1 MSTARQP
8 TRLAWIAWGTICVV
22 WGTTYLGIK
31 IALATIPPFLMG
43 GLRYIAAGLLLGV
56 LAAIRGYRPPP
67 VKEWGKLSVLGFLML
82 LMGNGGVAW
91 GSQHLPSGLVAVLV
105 GMSPFWMTG
114 VDALMRDGKQLFA
127 RQWLGLAIGL
137 AGITTLVWPDITAGG
152 ASGNNF
158 ALGVIALQ
166 LACAGWAVG
175 SAYTRR
181 HVMPGHIFGAAAVQM
196 AAGGVFMLLAGTLI
210 GEWHRISFNAT
221 TTTAFVYLV
230 IVGSVV
236 AFAAYSY
243 ALQHLDVAIVSL
255 YTYINPVIAVALG
268 TLVLDEP
275 FHIRMAVAAAIIA
288 AGVVI
293 VGRPK
298 GS

>member
-1 MSTARQP
+1 MPRP
-8 TRLAWIAWGTICVV
+8 RLAWVAWGTICVV
-22 WGTTYLGIK
+22 WGTTYVAIK

-43 GLRYIAAGLLLGV
+43 GLRYIAAGLLLGGLAV
-56 LAAIRGYRPPP
+56 LRGYRLPPAGQ
-67 VKEWGKLSVLGFLML
+67 WGTLAVLGFLML
-82 LMGNGGVAW
+82 LMGNGGVVW

-127 RQWLGLAIGL
+127 RQWIGLTVGL

-152 ASGNNF
+152 GSGRNF
-158 ALGVIALQ
+158 LFGVIALQ

-196 AAGGVFMLLAGTLI
+196 ATGGVFMLIAGTLV
-210 GEWHRISFNAT
+210 GEWSRISFNPAT
-221 TTTAFVYLV
+221 TMAFVYLV
-230 IVGSVV
+230 VLGSVIG
-236 AFAAYSY
+236 FAAYSY

-268 TLVLDEP
+268 TVVLGEP
-275 FHIRMAVAAAIIA
+275 FHPRMAVAA
-288 AGVVI
+288 GHHRDGI
-293 VGRPK
+293 VDRRA
-298 GS
+298 S

>member
-1 MSTARQP
+1 MSAAGDP
-8 TRLAWIAWGTICVV
+8 GRLAWVAWGTICVV

-31 IALATIPPFLMG
+31 IALETIPPFLMG
-43 GLRYIAAGLLLGV
+43 GLRYIAAGIILGALAV
-56 LAAIRGYRPPP
+56 VRGYHLPPAGQWGTLAA
-67 VKEWGKLSVLGFLML
+67 LGFLML
-82 LMGNGGVAW
+82 LLGNGGVAW

-127 RQWLGLAIGL
+127 RQWIGLAIGL

-152 ASGNNF
+152 ASGRNF
-158 ALGVIALQ
+158 GFGVIALQ

-181 HVMPGHIFGAAAVQM
+181 RVMPGHIFGAAAVQM
-196 AAGGVFMLLAGTLI
+196 ATGGVFMLLTGTAL
-210 GEWHRISFNAT
+210 GEWHRISFNVA
-221 TTTAFVYLV
+221 TTTAFLYLV
-230 IVGSVV
+230 IVGSVI

-268 TLVLDEP
+268 TIVLGEP
-275 FHIRMAVAAAIIA
+275 FHVRMAVAAAIIA

>member
-1 MSTARQP
+1 VSVDGHSR
-8 TRLAWIAWGTICVV
+8 RLAWIAWSTICIV

-31 IALATIPPFLMG
+31 IALETIPPFLMG
-43 GLRYIAAGLLLGV
+43 GLRYVAAGVILGA
-56 LAAIRGYRPPP
+56 LAVIRGYRLPPAGQ
-67 VKEWGKLSVLGFLML
+67 WGTLAVLGFLML
-82 LMGNGGVAW
+82 LIGNGGVAW

-127 RQWLGLAIGL
+127 RQWIGLAIGF

-152 ASGNNF
+152 ASGRNF
-158 ALGVIALQ
+158 AFGVLALQ

-175 SAYTRR
+175 SAHTRR

-196 AAGGVFMLLAGTLI
+196 TAGGIFMLVTGTLV
-210 GEWHRISFNAT
+210 GEWHRVGFNAT
-221 TTTAFVYLV
+221 TTIAFAYLV
-230 IVGSVV
+230 IVGSVI

-268 TLVLDEP
+268 TMVLGEP
-275 FHIRMAVAAAIIA
+275 FHMRMAVAAAIIA
-288 AGVVI
+288 TGVVI
-293 VGRPK
+293 VGRPAGK
-298 GS
+298 

>member
-1 MSTARQP
+1 VSPADHRP
-8 TRLAWIAWGTICVV
+8 RLAWIAWGTICIV
-22 WGTTYLGIK
+22 WGTTYLAIK

-43 GLRYIAAGLLLGV
+43 GLRYIAAGLLLGALAV
-56 LAAIRGYRPPP
+56 LRGYRLPPAGQ
-67 VKEWGKLSVLGFLML
+67 WGTLAVLGFLML

-127 RQWLGLAIGL
+127 RQWIGL
-137 AGITTLVWPDITAGG
+137 LVGFAGITTLVWPDITAGG
-152 ASGNNF
+152 ASGRNF

-196 AAGGVFMLLAGTLI
+196 AAGGVFMMITGTLV
-210 GEWHRISFNAT
+210 GEWSRISFNAAT
-221 TTTAFVYLV
+221 TMAFAYLV
-230 IVGSVV
+230 TFGSVIG
-236 AFAAYSY
+236 FAAYSY
-243 ALQHLDVAIVSL
+243 ALQHLDIAIVSL

-268 TLVLDEP
+268 TIVLGEP
-275 FHIRMAVAAAIIA
+275 FHPRMAVAAGIIA
-288 AGVVI
+288 TGILI

-298 GS
+298 